1 MSWVDDI
8 SYFFTPLE
16 GALAGFIANEGTRIG
31 HSLQIHSASSF
42 PDLEGVKF
50 AIVGVKE
57 FRRSHLKDQ
66 LGAPDA
72 VRRRFYDLF
81 LPSENLIGA
90 DLGNI
95 EPGNT
100 PEDTDAALK
109 QVVANLTTRRIP
121 IIILGGTQELTFAIH
136 QGYEALEVP
145 VNYTIVDNRIDL
157 GEFRDQLSIENYLS
171 KIVLH
176 EPSFLFNLT
185 VLGYHKYYADP
196 HVLELMD
203 SMYFEYI
210 RVGEISADVAITEPL
225 IRNSDMI
232 SVDMT
237 SVKNEAAPGTFEP
250 NGFDGESI
258 CQIARYAGM
267 SDKVSTFGVF
277 NYNVGRDSDGQ
288 QATLIAQMI
297 WYFIEGLLGRVKE
310 FPLVRKQNF
319 MEYKVQLPE
328 YKEDLVFFKSKRTN
342 KWWMKI
348 PYAVQ
353 GSKFS
358 ERQHLM
364 PCGYNDYK
372 RASEGEMPDLWWK
385 TYRKLG

>member
-16 GALAGFIANEGTRIG
+16 ETLASYSNQDGNKIG
-31 HSLQIHSASSF
+31 NSLRVHSANSF

-57 FRRSHLKDQ
+57 FRRSHFENQ
-66 LGAPDA
+66 EAAPDA
-72 VRRRFYDLF
+72 VRLKLYDLF
-81 LPSENLIGA
+81 SPSDNMVGA

-95 EPGNT
+95 EAGKT

-109 QVVANLTTRRIP
+109 QVIANLTTRHIP
-121 IIILGGTQELTFAIH
+121 VVVLGGTQELTFAIH

-145 VNYTIVDNRIDL
+145 VNHTIVDNRIDL
-157 GEFRDQLSIENYLS
+157 GEFRDELSVHNYLS
-171 KIVLH
+171 KIVLYD
-176 EPSFLFNLT
+176 PSFLFNLT
-185 VLGYHKYYADP
+185 VLGYHTYYADP
-196 HVLELMD
+196 EVMELMD
-203 SMYFEYI
+203 QMYFEAI
-210 RVGEISADVAITEPL
+210 RIGEIQSDPKITEPI

-237 SVKNEAAPGTFEP
+237 SVKNEVATGTFEP

-258 CQIARYAGM
+258 CRIARYSGM

-277 NYNVGRDSDGQ
+277 NYNVNSDLNGQ
-288 QATLIAQMI
+288 QATLIGQMI
-297 WYFIEGLLGRVKE
+297 WYFLEGLLGRVKE
-310 FPLVRKQNF
+310 FPLVKKQNF

-328 YKEDLVFFKSKRTN
+328 YKEDLIFFKSKRTDR
-342 KWWMKI
+342 WWMKI
-348 PYAVQ
+348 PYAVS

-358 ERQHLM
+358 DRHHLM
-364 PCGYNDYK
+364 PCGYDDYK
-372 RASEGEMPDLWWK
+372 RASQGDMPDLWWK

>member
-8 SYFFTPLE
+8 SYFFSPLE
-16 GALAGFIANEGTRIG
+16 GILSGYSADEGNKVGNLLRIHG
-31 HSLQIHSASSF
+31 PSSF

-57 FRRSHLKDQ
+57 SRRSDFHNQ
-66 LGAPDA
+66 WAAPDA
-72 VRRRFYDLF
+72 VRLKLYELF
-81 LPSENLIGA
+81 SPSDGIIGA

-95 EPGNT
+95 EPGET

-109 QVVANLTTRRIP
+109 QVIANLTARRIP
-121 IIILGGTQELTFAIH
+121 AIVLGGTQELTFAIH

-145 VNYTIVDNRIDL
+145 VNHTIVDNKIDL
-157 GEFRDQLSIENYLS
+157 GEFRDQLSIQNYLS

-176 EPSFLFNLT
+176 DPSYLFNLT
-185 VLGYHKYYADP
+185 VLGYHTYYADP
-196 HVLELMD
+196 EVMQLMD
-203 SMYFEYI
+203 KMYFEAVRI
-210 RVGEISADVAITEPL
+210 GEIKSDPAITEPL

-232 SVDMT
+232 SIDMM

-258 CQIARYAGM
+258 CRIARYSGM

-277 NYNVGRDSDGQ
+277 NYNVDRDPDGQ

-297 WYFIEGLLGRVKE
+297 WYFVEGLLGRVKE
-310 FPLVRKQNF
+310 FPLVKKQNF
-319 MEYKVQLPE
+319 LEYKVQLPE
-328 YKEDLVFFKSKRTN
+328 YKEDLVFFKSKRTD

-348 PYAVQ
+348 PYAVN

-358 ERQHLM
+358 ERHHLM
-364 PCGYNDYK
+364 PCSYEDYK
-372 RASEGEMPDLWWK
+372 RASQGEMPDLWWK